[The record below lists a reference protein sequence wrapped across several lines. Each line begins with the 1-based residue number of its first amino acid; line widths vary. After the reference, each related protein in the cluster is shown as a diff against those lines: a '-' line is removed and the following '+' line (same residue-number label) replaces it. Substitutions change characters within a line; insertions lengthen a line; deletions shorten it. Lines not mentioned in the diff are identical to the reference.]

1 MFYNLELPSISK
13 KLRKIVAKT
22 LKGICTKM
30 CITEDIYYA
39 IICVVGSWSKLR
51 KEKKRKCYDC
61 IQRNTMQQVEANL
74 PAPISNMSVSL
85 KHSDVS

>member
-1 MFYNLELPSISK
+1 MPSFALWEVGANSGK
-13 KLRKIVAKT
+13 K
-22 LKGICTKM
+22 
-30 CITEDIYYA
+30 
-39 IICVVGSWSKLR
+39 
-51 KEKKRKCYDC
+51 KKRKCYDC